1 MREVALVPFL
11 NASEVCLAEHA
22 LTTGGEHEKNN
33 YHARLCADCAAR
45 IRPAEFDG

>member
-1 MREVALVPFL
+1 MREVALVPSL
-11 NASEVCLAEHA
+11 NASEVCLAENA
-22 LTTGGEHEKNN
+22 LTGGEHEKNN